1 MTPAPRLR
9 KGDDH
14 WVGCF
19 DAMAS
24 PCEVLIETD
33 NRQEAKRILSIVV
46 SEARRVE
53 RKFSRYVS
61 DNIVHAIN
69 HSQGCAID
77 VDQETARLLHFADE
91 LHRLS
96 VRRFD
101 ITSGVLGRVWKF
113 DCSDRLPDAAAVE
126 SALKLVGWH
135 RVQWDGHRIRL
146 EPGMQID
153 FGGIG
158 KEYAVDRAAQLVSA
172 EFAVSTLV
180 NFGGDLVVTRPRQ
193 NLEAWR
199 VGVEDPELPATTA
212 SRLIRLSAGGLSTSG
227 DNKRYLLR
235 NGVRYGHILDPT
247 TGRPIEGGPHSVT
260 VAAGSC
266 VQAGM
271 ISTLAMLEG
280 SDAETFLEAQDVR
293 HWISR

>member
-1 MTPAPRLR
+1 MPAAPELR

-24 PCEVLIETD
+24 PCEVLIESD
-33 NRQEAKRILSIVV
+33 HRRDAERILSMVA
-46 SEARRVE
+46 SEAWRIE
-53 RKFSRYVS
+53 RKFSRYLP

-69 HSQGCAID
+69 HTDGCAID
-77 VDQETARLLHFADE
+77 VDQETARLIQFADE
-91 LHRLS
+91 LHGLS
-96 VRRFD
+96 DGRFD

-113 DCSDRLPDAAAVE
+113 DCSDKLPDAAAVE

-135 RVQWDGHRIRL
+135 RVQWNGHRIRL

-158 KEYAVDRAAQLVSA
+158 KEYAVDRAAQLVSE
-172 EFAVSTLV
+172 EFAASVLV
-180 NFGGDLVVTRPRQ
+180 NFGGDLVTTRPRR
-193 NLEAWR
+193 NLKAWR
-199 VGVEDPELPATTA
+199 VGIEEATLPEHTA
-212 SRLIRLSAGGLSTSG
+212 SRLVRLSAGGLSTSG
-227 DNKRYLLR
+227 DSKRYLLKD
-235 NGVRYGHILDPT
+235 GVRYGHILNPT
-247 TGRPIEGGPHSVT
+247 TGWPIEGAPRSVT

-280 SDAETFLEAQDVR
+280 EEAETFLEAQDVR